1 MLPEAHRSGAWQ
13 ICRRCALECPP
24 MELSERF
31 ELGRD
36 AGFRLRPDYGAT
48 GWGGVGFR
56 PTREDLA
63 MTRT

>member
-1 MLPEAHRSGAWQ
+1 
-13 ICRRCALECPP
+13 